1 MDIYTVY
8 VDLMEGASTDDY
20 DALRQL
26 MRKEFKISP
35 ITPVGQAPVYF
46 SPLFSPLPPI
56 PLREQIERR
65 IKESV
70 KPDRPAVVV
79 EVIALE

>member
-35 ITPVGQAPVYF
+35 ITPVGQTPVYF
-46 SPLFSPLPPI
+46 SPLFSPLPPV

-70 KPDRPAVVV
+70 KPDHPIV
-79 EVIALE
+79 EVIEIE